1 MCSLRL
7 SAKACVSRLSTKAH
21 GCLSTC
27 CRAGGV
33 PLTTPVIVTG
43 FVLDPAK
50 ARPPT
55 KVDASGMLM
64 VSCAASGQLLFA
76 DQLTS
81 CVQRTTAC

>member
-1 MCSLRL
+1 MHQCQKWMCSLRL

-64 VSCAASGQLLFA
+64 VSGCCFWAAA
-76 DQLTS
+76 V
-81 CVQRTTAC
+81 C